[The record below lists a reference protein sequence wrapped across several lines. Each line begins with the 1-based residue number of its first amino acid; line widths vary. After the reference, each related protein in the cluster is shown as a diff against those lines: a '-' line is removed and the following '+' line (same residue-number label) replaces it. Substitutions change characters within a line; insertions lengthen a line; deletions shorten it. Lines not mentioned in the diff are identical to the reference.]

1 MAATSFKKLCWVEKC
16 NKNQRHLNWNT
27 FHLIFWLKWN
37 IIISCVSSTLPSSS
51 CELKCQKM
59 EYIFPSIYVYDSSD
73 MLWSLFLNTW
83 PWPHSA
89 TYVVSIFLNININM
103 YAASQLTIILPRI
116 SSSNS
121 EFFWLGYFINCTF
134 QKVYLDISSFKP
146 TNWLLASG
154 LQRIQKIFFVW
165 GILLDG
171 LYMFPLIPP
180 ASNQFGQLNN
190 SRGLLEENIFYSLP
204 FRIFRICLSRFIK
217 LFIQIFVSWDKKKE
231 SSLKSSLTR
240 NFWNIVFSFQPVLC
254 INELRPTIKKL
265 TTFHIKRNFIL
276 QHSQKI
282 IFVQQ

>member
-1 MAATSFKKLCWVEKC
+1 MKYFSFDLLTEVKHHHFLCFFNIAFNIMWTEVSEDGIYFPFYLCLWFQWHALKFISEYMAMASLSILRCIHISEYKYKYVCSLAAHHHPTKNIFLKLRILLTWIFYQLHISKGLF
-16 NKNQRHLNWNT
+16 RHLQLQTN
-27 FHLIFWLKWN
+27 
-37 IIISCVSSTLPSSS
+37 
-51 CELKCQKM
+51 
-59 EYIFPSIYVYDSSD
+59 
-73 MLWSLFLNTW
+73 
-83 PWPHSA
+83 
-89 TYVVSIFLNININM
+89 
-103 YAASQLTIILPRI
+103 QLTSCL
-116 SSSNS
+116 
-121 EFFWLGYFINCTF
+121 
-134 QKVYLDISSFKP
+134 
-146 TNWLLASG
+146 G